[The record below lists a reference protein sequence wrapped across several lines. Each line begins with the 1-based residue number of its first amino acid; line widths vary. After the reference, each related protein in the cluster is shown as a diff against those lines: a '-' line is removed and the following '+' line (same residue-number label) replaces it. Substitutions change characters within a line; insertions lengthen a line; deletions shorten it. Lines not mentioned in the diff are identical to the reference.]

1 MVVVA
6 AGAGSRFGGP
16 PKQFRTVAGRPMVAW
31 SIDSALT
38 CSDAVVVV
46 VPSGETPV
54 AGTLDRPGGEV
65 VTGAATR
72 SGSVR
77 AGLAALAGRAAD
89 DDIVVI
95 HDAARPLATS
105 QLFGAVVE
113 AVRGGAD
120 AAVPG
125 MAVVD
130 TVKRVADGRVVETLD
145 RDELMAVQTPQAF
158 TVGALRRAHVG
169 EPEATDDAGL
179 VEAVG
184 GWVAVVPG
192 EPANRKVTLV
202 DDLTVAED
210 ALLQRE
216 SP

>member
-1 MVVVA
+1 
-6 AGAGSRFGGP
+6 
-16 PKQFRTVAGRPMVAW
+16 MVAW
-31 SIDSALT
+31 SVDAALT

-46 VPSGETPV
+46 VPSGETP
-54 AGTLDRPGGEV
+54 AAATLDRPGVEV
-65 VTGAATR
+65 VTGAVTR

-105 QLFGAVVE
+105 QLFGAVVK
-113 AVRGGAD
+113 AVRSGAD

-125 MAVVD
+125 VAVVD
-130 TVKRVADGRVVETLD
+130 TVKRVADGRVVETLN

-158 TVGALRRAHVG
+158 NVGALRRAHVG

-179 VEAVG
+179 VEAAG
-184 GWVAVVPG
+184 GLVAVVPG

>member
-31 SIDSALT
+31 SIDAALT

-54 AGTLDRPGGEV
+54 DGTLDRPGVEV

-113 AVRGGAD
+113 AVRSG
-120 AAVPG
+120 P
-125 MAVVD
+125 
-130 TVKRVADGRVVETLD
+130 TPPCRVWPWL
-145 RDELMAVQTPQAF
+145 TPSSGWRM
-158 TVGALRRAHVG
+158 VGWWKHWTAM
-169 EPEATDDAGL
+169 
-179 VEAVG
+179 
-184 GWVAVVPG
+184 
-192 EPANRKVTLV
+192 N
-202 DDLTVAED
+202 
-210 ALLQRE
+210 
-216 SP
+216 

>member
-31 SIDSALT
+31 SIDAALA

-54 AGTLDRPGGEV
+54 AGTLDRPGVEV

-125 MAVVD
+125 VAVVD